1 MSTPFPRRGPHPRAA
16 GPKAAA
22 RLRWLASRFG
32 ALLFK
37 RREETAEMSA
47 YQRLASASL
56 AAAAVALV
64 VAACGST
71 PTHTPQATS
80 SSRTPQATSGSRT
93 PQATSGSR
101 TPQAT
106 SSSRTPQATSS
117 SRTPQAT
124 SGSRTPQATSGSR
137 TPQATSS
144 SRTPQANSAYPYAP
158 GGVTYKGEGGAVE
171 TFSIPAATY
180 SLNQQA
186 SYDPANDPDGT
197 GECLF
202 GGELDYLSG
211 SGGTIPLG
219 DGGVPITAQV
229 PIEGP
234 PSDSS
239 LPGRGL
245 PALYLLHHHL
255 LLDGRALAG

>member
-101 TPQAT
+101 TPQA
-106 SSSRTPQATSS
+106 RRLQQPH
-117 SRTPQAT
+117 
-124 SGSRTPQATSGSR
+124 
-137 TPQATSS
+137 
-144 SRTPQANSAYPYAP
+144 
-158 GGVTYKGEGGAVE
+158 
-171 TFSIPAATY
+171 AA
-180 SLNQQA
+180 
-186 SYDPANDPDGT
+186 
-197 GECLF
+197 
-202 GGELDYLSG
+202 
-211 SGGTIPLG
+211 G
-219 DGGVPITAQV
+219 DLRQPHA
-229 PIEGP
+229 
-234 PSDSS
+234 
-239 LPGRGL
+239 
-245 PALYLLHHHL
+245 
-255 LLDGRALAG
+255 AGDLRQPHAAGDL